1 MQCPSCDHE
10 APAAD
15 FGDPL
20 RCPECGVFYEKALL
34 LRHRAQS
41 SQAKRA
47 VPDAQVRPVPVVGD
61 VPAYIKA
68 SLSEGE
74 QVHAV
79 FKLHWMAWIG
89 VWIWVLAAI
98 LTLGLLSPV
107 AIYMWLSLRSLEQ
120 GVTNKRV
127 IIKRGIISRRTE
139 EMKLRSI
146 ETVELRQQILGRLFG
161 FGDVK
166 ITGRGTSDLVLRGVD
181 DPMNVKRQIE
191 SVSNPID

>member
-1 MQCPSCDHE
+1 MQCPSCNHE
-10 APAAD
+10 APAAE

-34 LRHRAQS
+34 LRHRQTS
-41 SQAKRA
+41 VQPQAA
-47 VPDAQVRPVPVVGD
+47 APVKTAPVVGD
-61 VPAYIKA
+61 VPAYIKE
-68 SLSEGE
+68 SLSDGE

-79 FKLHWMAWIG
+79 FRLHWMAWIS
-89 VWIWVLAAI
+89 VWIWCLAAL
-98 LTLGLLSPV
+98 LTLGLLAPV

-139 EMKLRSI
+139 EMKIRSI
-146 ETVELRQQILGRLFG
+146 ETVELRQQLLGRLFG

-181 DPMNVKRQIE
+181 DPMSVKRQIE
-191 SVSNPID
+191 SVSNPLD

>member
-1 MQCPSCDHE
+1 MQCPSCEHE
-10 APAAD
+10 APAAE

-34 LRHRAQS
+34 LRHRQTSAQPK
-41 SQAKRA
+41 ATA
-47 VPDAQVRPVPVVGD
+47 PVKAAPVVSD
-61 VPAYIKA
+61 VPAYIKE
-68 SLSEGE
+68 SLSDGE

-79 FKLHWMAWIG
+79 FRLHWMAWIS
-89 VWIWVLAAI
+89 VWIWSLAAL
-98 LTLGLLSPV
+98 LTLGLLAPV

-139 EMKLRSI
+139 EMKIRSI
-146 ETVELRQQILGRLFG
+146 ETVELRQQLLGRLFG

-181 DPMNVKRQIE
+181 DPMSVKRQIE
-191 SVSNPID
+191 SVSNPLD

>member
-10 APAAD
+10 APATD

-34 LRHRAQS
+34 LRHRQS
-41 SQAKRA
+41 SAKPQPA
-47 VPDAQVRPVPVVGD
+47 APVKPVPVVSD
-61 VPAYIKA
+61 VPAYIKE
-68 SLSEGE
+68 SLSDGE

-79 FKLHWMAWIG
+79 FKLHWMAWIS
-89 VWIWVLAAI
+89 VWLWSLAAL
-98 LTLGLLSPV
+98 LTLGLLAPV

-139 EMKLRSI
+139 EMKIRSI
-146 ETVELRQQILGRLFG
+146 ETVELRQQLLGRLFG

-181 DPMNVKRQIE
+181 DPMSVKRQIE
-191 SVSNPID
+191 SVSNPLD

>member
-1 MQCPSCDHE
+1 MQCPSCEHE
-10 APAAD
+10 APAAE

-34 LRHRAQS
+34 LRHRQS
-41 SQAKRA
+41 SAQPQAA
-47 VPDAQVRPVPVVGD
+47 APVKAAPVVSD
-61 VPAYIKA
+61 VPAYIKE
-68 SLSEGE
+68 SLSDGE

-79 FKLHWMAWIG
+79 FKLHWMAWIS
-89 VWIWVLAAI
+89 VWIWCLAAL
-98 LTLGLLSPV
+98 LTLGLLAPV

-139 EMKLRSI
+139 EMKIRSI
-146 ETVELRQQILGRLFG
+146 ETVELRQQLLGRLFG

-181 DPMNVKRQIE
+181 DPMSVKRQIE
-191 SVSNPID
+191 SVSNPLD

>member
-1 MQCPSCDHE
+1 MQCPSCEHE
-10 APAAD
+10 APAAE

-34 LRHRAQS
+34 LRHRQS
-41 SQAKRA
+41 SVAQASAPAKPA
-47 VPDAQVRPVPVVGD
+47 PVVSD
-61 VPAYIKA
+61 VPAYIQA
-68 SLSEGE
+68 SLSDGE
-74 QVHAV
+74 HVHAV
-79 FKLHWMAWIG
+79 FKLHWMAWVG
-89 VWIWVLAAI
+89 VWIWALLAV
-98 LTLGLLSPV
+98 LTLGLLSPI

-146 ETVELRQQILGRLFG
+146 ETVELRQQIFGRLFG

-166 ITGRGTSDLVLRGVD
+166 ITGRGTSDLVLRNVD
-181 DPMNVKRQIE
+181 DPMSVKRQIE